1 MKSEAQQRLVQS
13 MLDIADVQ
21 IDGGRPFDITVNDPR
36 LYSAVL
42 GGGTL
47 GLGEAYMDDWW
58 DCPALDQFFERVLS
72 AGLQKHVLRS
82 KALLWAALKTR
93 VLNPQRLTKAFE
105 IGEHHY
111 DIGNEL
117 FVKMLD
123 KGLNYSCGYWEAAE
137 TLDEAQ
143 EAKLDL
149 ICRKLDV
156 RDGMRVLDIGCG
168 WGGFAIYAAEKY
180 GAHVTGVSVSREQ
193 IDLARERA
201 AGLPVDFELLD
212 YRSISGSYDRIV
224 SIGMFEHVGVN
235 NYRTFMEVAHRS
247 LADDGLMLLHTIGRN
262 KSRRITDPWIAKYIF
277 PNSMIPSAKQITT
290 AAEGLFIL
298 EDWHNFGAYYD
309 PTLMAWYKNFKD
321 SWDRV
326 KHDYD
331 ERFRRMWTYYLLSCA
346 ASFRVRR
353 HQVWQVV
360 LSPSGVRGG
369 YRSVR

>member
-1 MKSEAQQRLVQS
+1 VKGDAQQRLVQS
-13 MLDIADVQ
+13 MLDIAGVQ
-21 IDGGRPFDITVNDPR
+21 IDGGRPFDIKVNDPR

-42 GGGTL
+42 GKGTM
-47 GLGEAYMDDWW
+47 GLGESYMDGWW
-58 DCPALDQFFERVLS
+58 DCPALDQFFERVLT
-72 AGLQKHVLRS
+72 AGLEKHIRRS
-82 KALLWAALKTR
+82 KALLWAALKAR
-93 VLNPQRLTKAFE
+93 MLNPQRFTKAFE

-111 DIGNEL
+111 DIGNDL

-123 KGLNYSCGYWEAAE
+123 KGLNYSCGYWESAV
-137 TLDEAQ
+137 TLDQAQ

-168 WGGFAIYAAEKY
+168 WGGFATYAAEKY

-193 IDLARERA
+193 IDLARGRA

-212 YRSISGSYDRIV
+212 YRSISGSFDRIV

-247 LADDGLMLLHTIGRN
+247 LADDGLMLLHSIGRN
-262 KSRRITDPWIAKYIF
+262 RSGRITDPWIAKYIF
-277 PNSMIPSAKQITT
+277 RNSMIPSAKQITT

-298 EDWHNFGAYYD
+298 EDWHNFGVNYD
-309 PTLMAWYKNFKD
+309 PTLMAWYERFRD
-321 SWDRV
+321 SWDSI

-331 ERFRRMWTYYLLSCA
+331 ERFYRMWTYYLLSCA

-360 LSPSGVRGG
+360 LSPRGVRGG

>member
-1 MKSEAQQRLVQS
+1 VKSDAQQRLVQS
-13 MLDIADVQ
+13 MLDIAGVQ
-21 IDGGRPFDITVNDPR
+21 IDGGRPFDIKVNDPR

-42 GGGTL
+42 GNGTM
-47 GLGEAYMDDWW
+47 GLGESYMDGWW
-58 DCPALDQFFERVLS
+58 DCPALDQFFERVLT
-72 AGLQKHVLRS
+72 AGLEKRMRRS
-82 KALLWAALKTR
+82 KALLWAALKAR
-93 VLNPQRLTKAFE
+93 MLDPQRLTKAFE

-111 DIGNEL
+111 DIGNDL

-123 KGLNYSCGYWEAAE
+123 KGLNYSCGYWESAV
-137 TLDEAQ
+137 TLDQAQ

-156 RDGMRVLDIGCG
+156 RNGMRVLDIGCG
-168 WGGFAIYAAEKY
+168 WGGFAMYAAEKY

-201 AGLPVDFELLD
+201 AGLPVDFELFD
-212 YRSISGSYDRIV
+212 YRSISGSFDRIV
-224 SIGMFEHVGVN
+224 SIGMFEHVGVS

-262 KSRRITDPWIAKYIF
+262 RSGRIADPWIAKYIF
-277 PNSMIPSAKQITT
+277 PNSMNPSAKQITT
-290 AAEGLFIL
+290 AAEGLFVL
-298 EDWHNFGAYYD
+298 EDWHNFGVNYD
-309 PTLMAWYKNFKD
+309 PTLMAWYKNFED
-321 SWDRV
+321 SWDSI

-331 ERFRRMWTYYLLSCA
+331 ERFYRMWTYYLLSCA

-353 HQVWQVV
+353 NQVWQVV
-360 LSPSGVRGG
+360 LSPRGVRGG